1 MNLTDTH
8 LVLLSAASQR
18 EGGTVI
24 LAPDLKGSAATKVV
38 GGLLREKLIE
48 EIPANGSLPVW
59 RRDDDA
65 GALALR
71 ITERGLTAIGVS
83 GGVARDP
90 KEPTTAT
97 QARGRPSKK
106 VQRPISR
113 RKKKEKPAPQL
124 VKIGRGE
131 SKQDRVVAM
140 LQRDQGATIAAI
152 MKATGWQ
159 QHSVRG
165 FFAGVVRKK
174 LGLALTS
181 EKTNGQRVYH
191 IGGGGRSKPKAKAK
205 AVRKQAA

>member
-71 ITERGLTAIGVS
+71 ITERGLTVI
-83 GGVARDP
+83 
-90 KEPTTAT
+90 
-97 QARGRPSKK
+97 
-106 VQRPISR
+106 
-113 RKKKEKPAPQL
+113 
-124 VKIGRGE
+124 
-131 SKQDRVVAM
+131 
-140 LQRDQGATIAAI
+140 
-152 MKATGWQ
+152 
-159 QHSVRG
+159 
-165 FFAGVVRKK
+165 
-174 LGLALTS
+174 
-181 EKTNGQRVYH
+181 
-191 IGGGGRSKPKAKAK
+191 
-205 AVRKQAA
+205 